1 MKILS
6 RYLLRELVPGFFLG
20 LVVFSFLF
28 LADHIFKIND
38 LIIAK
43 NLRPLTAARLF
54 FYHLPFILTMT
65 VPIGL
70 LMAMV
75 LGWGRLKADNEILA
89 ILSSGLSLKGLILLS
104 LLVGFLFS
112 LILLLFN
119 ETLLPPASFKY
130 RTLYTSL
137 STSHP
142 LLTLDEKTFFKI
154 GQRQLYVDK
163 IDRKHK
169 ELKGIYIYDNFKGEG
184 KTIVAKAGE
193 WETLEQDI
201 IALKLKEGLI
211 HHLGRDDKYQ
221 ILEFNEYTI
230 FLNFSKEKISKSSR
244 EMTYQELK
252 EQIRKEKGPL
262 ANLLK
267 ISLYQKISG
276 PFACL
281 SLVLIG
287 VSLGIL
293 IGRRQRSL
301 GFGLSLLVVLGYYI
315 FMAGGEILGKK
326 SLISP
331 FFSAWGANLF
341 FAGLGIY
348 LIWKIKIR
356 C

>member
-20 LVVFSFLF
+20 LVIFSFLL

-38 LIIAK
+38 LIIVKKLA
-43 NLRPLTAARLF
+43 PLTAARLF
-54 FYHLPFILTMT
+54 FYQFPFVLTIT
-65 VPIGL
+65 IPIGL

-75 LGWGRLKADNEILA
+75 LGWGRLKADNEVIA
-89 ILSSGLSLKGLILLS
+89 ILSSGQSLKRLILLS

-112 LILLLFN
+112 LVLLFLN
-119 ETLLPPASFKY
+119 ETLLPSASFKY
-130 RTLYTSL
+130 RTLYTSV
-137 STSHP
+137 SKSHP
-142 LLTLDEKTFFKI
+142 LLTLDENTFFKI

-163 IDRKHK
+163 IDRKNK
-169 ELKGIYIYDNFKGEG
+169 ELKGIYIHDNSKEDA
-184 KTIVAKAGE
+184 KTIVAKIGR
-193 WETLEQDI
+193 WEVLEPDI
-201 IALKLKEGLI
+201 IALKLEEGLI

-221 ILEFNEYTI
+221 ILEFTEYTI
-230 FLNFSKEKISKSSR
+230 FLNFSKEKISKSHM
-244 EMTYQELK
+244 EMTYGELK
-252 EQIRKEKGPL
+252 EQIKKEKSPL
-262 ANLLK
+262 SNFLK
-267 ISLYQKISG
+267 ISLYKKISG

-281 SLVLIG
+281 SLTLIG
-287 VSLGIL
+287 VPLGIL

-341 FAGLGIY
+341 FAGLGLY
-348 LIWKIKIR
+348 LIRRIKIR